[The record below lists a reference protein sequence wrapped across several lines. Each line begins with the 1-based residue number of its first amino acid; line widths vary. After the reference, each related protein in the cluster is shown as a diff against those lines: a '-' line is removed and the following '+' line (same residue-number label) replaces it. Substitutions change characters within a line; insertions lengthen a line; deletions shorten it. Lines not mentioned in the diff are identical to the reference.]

1 MENITEE
8 LMNIVRLEV
17 EATKVIVSKGFY
29 GILKRQKQNEL
40 KTPEKLGE
48 FTRIM
53 GVQLIV
59 NEYLPYNY
67 LIIGKNGIITKG

>member
-1 MENITEE
+1 MENITEK
-8 LMNIVRLEV
+8 LMNLIRLEV
-17 EATKVIVSKGFY
+17 KATKVVVSEDFY
-29 GILKRQKQNEL
+29 EILKRKKQNEIQ
-40 KTPEKLGE
+40 TPEKLGE

-59 NEYLPYNY
+59 NKYLPYNY